1 MAKRKTKEVQY
12 EDLIDIEERVGRAS
26 LGLMSNQVWHE
37 DPKRMVFVLAR
48 YKFVARILEGKCSAL
63 EIGCADAFGTR
74 IVQQALPRVTAVDF
88 DPIFIE
94 DAKARLHPDWP
105 IDLQVHDILDGPVSG
120 RYDAAYCVDV
130 LEHIS
135 LEKEPAFIENIIA
148 SIDPT
153 GMAIFGI
160 PSIESQ
166 EYAST
171 QSKVGHVNCK
181 SGPELKSLMLRY
193 FHNVMVFSMND
204 EIVHTGFYPMAHYL
218 FAVCCGPR

>member
-94 DAKARLHPDWP
+94 DAKARLHPNWP

-135 LEKEPAFIENIIA
+135 PEKEPAFIENIIA

-166 EYAST
+166 EYATT

-204 EIVHTGFYPMAHYL
+204 EVVHTGFYPMAHYL